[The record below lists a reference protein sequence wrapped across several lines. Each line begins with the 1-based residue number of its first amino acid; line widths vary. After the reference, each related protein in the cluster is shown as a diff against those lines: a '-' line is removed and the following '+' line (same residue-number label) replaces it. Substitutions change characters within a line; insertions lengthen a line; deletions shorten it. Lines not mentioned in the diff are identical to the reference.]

1 MSGKLAVPPRVE
13 AWRAAWQSG
22 DAARVAALYAANAT
36 HESAKVAAATPS
48 LGRSFLKGKAEIEAY
63 ALRAFARVH
72 PLRFEIEAVNETESV
87 SVVEYIRHAPA
98 AEPMRVCEI
107 LRWRG
112 KLLAS
117 VRVYHF

>member
-1 MSGKLAVPPRVE
+1 MSDKVPVPARVE

-22 DAARVAALYAANAT
+22 DAARVAALYAADGR
-36 HESAKVAAATPS
+36 HESAKVAAALPA
-48 LGRSFLKGKAEIEAY
+48 LGRSHLQGKAEIEAY

-72 PLRFEIEAVNETESV
+72 PLRFVIESAIETETV
-87 SVVEYIRHAPA
+87 SVVEYVRHARGT
-98 AEPMRVCEI
+98 EPIRVCEI
-107 LRWRG
+107 MHWRG

>member
-1 MSGKLAVPPRVE
+1 MTDKVPVPPRVE

-22 DAARVAALYAANAT
+22 DAARVAALYVANAT
-36 HESAKVAAATPS
+36 HESAKVATAMPA
-48 LGRSFLKGKAEIEAY
+48 LGRTFLKGRAEIEAY

-72 PLRFEIEAVNETESV
+72 PLRFDIERVIETDSESI
-87 SVVEYIRHAPA
+87 VEYVRHAPNV
-98 AEPMRVCEI
+98 EPMRVCEI

-112 KLLAS
+112 KLLSS